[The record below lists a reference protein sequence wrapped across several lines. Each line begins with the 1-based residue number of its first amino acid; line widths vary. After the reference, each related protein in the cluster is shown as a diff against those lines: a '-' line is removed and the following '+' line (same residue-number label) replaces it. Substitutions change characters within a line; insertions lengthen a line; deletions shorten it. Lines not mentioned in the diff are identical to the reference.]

1 MCGMRNANMQKRL
14 LTEADLTFKRALE
27 LAQGMEAAEKNAKT
41 LRGTEVAVKQVS
53 IPQRGRE
60 SSGTPQTPCYRCG
73 RGKHNPRSCCFAEIT
88 CHNCG
93 KKGHIAPVCRSGK
106 KSASDYKPVRK
117 SKPPPR
123 TKYMT
128 TLSDTE
134 EPTAEE
140 FQLFTVTSK
149 AATRPITMELD
160 INCKPVNMEL
170 DTGAAVSL
178 ISEQTWKALFP
189 ETKLEKSNVLLKTY
203 TDEQKKMNGELPMEV
218 CYGEQCEQL
227 SFAVVYLEET
237 GCSTFSLI
245 VSPSKQ

>member
-1 MCGMRNANMQKRL
+1 M
-14 LTEADLTFKRALE
+14 
-27 LAQGMEAAEKNAKT
+27 
-41 LRGTEVAVKQVS
+41 
-53 IPQRGRE
+53 
-60 SSGTPQTPCYRCG
+60 
-73 RGKHNPRSCCFAEIT
+73 
-88 CHNCG
+88 
-93 KKGHIAPVCRSGK
+93 
-106 KSASDYKPVRK
+106 
-117 SKPPPR
+117 
-123 TKYMT
+123 

-160 INCKPVNMEL
+160 INCKPVNVEL

-227 SFAVVYLEET
+227 SFVVVYLEET